1 MNILD
6 LILLSILLV
15 LFIIGLLRG
24 LIKQLFSIIALVGA
38 IVLGILFYNVASI
51 YLLKYNII
59 ADKSVA
65 TVVGFISIA
74 LVYYILIQIIAW
86 LLTKLIGK
94 LKLTWA
100 NRLGGGLLGILF
112 GVILSHFVVLGSLLY
127 IDEKDPI
134 IKESI
139 VAPYIERGYS
149 IIKENIP
156 KELKVHY
163 QNSKKYIKEKRSK

>member
-139 VAPYIERGYS
+139 VAPYIE
-149 IIKENIP
+149 
-156 KELKVHY
+156 
-163 QNSKKYIKEKRSK
+163 

>member
-1 MNILD
+1 M
-6 LILLSILLV
+6 
-15 LFIIGLLRG
+15 
-24 LIKQLFSIIALVGA
+24 
-38 IVLGILFYNVASI
+38 
-51 YLLKYNII
+51 
-59 ADKSVA
+59 
-65 TVVGFISIA
+65 
-74 LVYYILIQIIAW
+74 
-86 LLTKLIGK
+86 
-94 LKLTWA
+94 KLTWA